1 MLLSLPMF
9 PNDIQAYGNNL
20 IATAILALALAWYLR
35 HPALAASSSLEEM
48 QPIPTLA
55 LKDVANG

>member
-1 MLLSLPMF
+1 MLLSLPIF

-35 HPALAASSSLEEM
+35 HPAVAASSSLEKM
-48 QPIPTLA
+48 PPVPTLA
-55 LKDVANG
+55 LKDIANG